1 MSLTD
6 GGGADTNPVAVA
18 DACATQSPYSNGSV
32 EYGEAVCIAD
42 GHSSYYFSVPS
53 GTEEISVA
61 SGHGTGDVNLYG
73 NSQTWANSSLYE
85 VKSENQG

>member
-1 MSLTD
+1 
-6 GGGADTNPVAVA
+6 
-18 DACATQSPYSNGSV
+18 
-32 EYGEAVCIAD
+32 
-42 GHSSYYFSVPS
+42 VPS

-85 VKSENQG
+85 VKSENQGNAESLTIAAPAEGWYYISADGAPSSDDASLVVNIK